1 MFLLVVCRKGYKYIV
16 EILIKVGV
24 DVNIEDRDNILLIV
38 VCKEDYLYLVKNFIE
53 VGFDVNF

>member
-1 MFLLVVCRKGYKYIV
+1 M
-16 EILIKVGV
+16 LIKVGV

>member
-1 MFLLVVCRKGYKYIV
+1 MVVCRKGYIYIV